1 MVVETIKSLTEN
13 EVSEFFRH
21 EKIIEQG
28 FNTFME
34 VGTSLLEIRDSRLYR
49 GSYGTF
55 EDYCRTR
62 WGMSKTH
69 ANRMIEAAKVAE
81 NLTPI
86 GVIPA
91 TESQARPLVSL
102 PPQQQQEEWTEATQ
116 KAESESRPVTARDV
130 TDAVYKLKPHVAQN
144 SGENEWY
151 TPPEFIEA
159 ARKVMGGIDLDP
171 ASSEIANQ
179 IVHAKYYFTKED
191 DGLKKPWYGNVFM
204 NPPYAS
210 ELIKQFASKFASH
223 VVDGSISQGI
233 VLVNNATET
242 AWFRE
247 LIDCASAVVFTSGR
261 VRFLDP
267 QGNPGAPLQGQ
278 AFIYCGPDA
287 IEFLD
292 QFSKF
297 GWGAKL

>member
-1 MVVETIKSLTEN
+1 
-13 EVSEFFRH
+13 
-21 EKIIEQG
+21 
-28 FNTFME
+28 
-34 VGTSLLEIRDSRLYR
+34 
-49 GSYGTF
+49 
-55 EDYCRTR
+55 
-62 WGMSKTH
+62 
-69 ANRMIEAAKVAE
+69 
-81 NLTPI
+81 
-86 GVIPA
+86 
-91 TESQARPLVSL
+91 
-102 PPQQQQEEWTEATQ
+102 
-116 KAESESRPVTARDV
+116 
-130 TDAVYKLKPHVAQN
+130 
-144 SGENEWY
+144 
-151 TPPEFIEA
+151 
-159 ARKVMGGIDLDP
+159 MGGIDLDP

>member
-1 MVVETIKSLTEN
+1 
-13 EVSEFFRH
+13 
-21 EKIIEQG
+21 
-28 FNTFME
+28 ME
-34 VGTSLLEIRDSRLYR
+34 VGSSLLIIRDSRLYR
-49 GSYGTF
+49 ASYSTF

-69 ANRMIEAAKVAE
+69 ANRMIEATKVAD
-81 NLTPI
+81 NLTPM

-91 TESQARPLVSL
+91 TERQVRSLASL
-102 PPQQQQEEWTEATQ
+102 PPDQQREAWTEATQ
-116 KAESESRPVTARDV
+116 KAEAEDRPVTARDV

-171 ASSEIANQ
+171 ASSEIANR
-179 IVHAKYYFTKED
+179 IVQAKYYFTKEE
-191 DGLKKPWYGNVFM
+191 DGLEKVWYGNVFM

-210 ELIKQFASKFASH
+210 ELIKQFAEKFSTH
-223 VVDGSISQGI
+223 VIDGSISQGI

-242 AWFRE
+242 LWFRE
-247 LIDCASAVVFTSGR
+247 IIDCASAVVFTTGR
-261 VRFLDP
+261 VKFLDP

-278 AFIYCGPDA
+278 AIIYCGTNE
-287 IEFLD
+287 IEFLE

-297 GWGAKL
+297 GWGARL